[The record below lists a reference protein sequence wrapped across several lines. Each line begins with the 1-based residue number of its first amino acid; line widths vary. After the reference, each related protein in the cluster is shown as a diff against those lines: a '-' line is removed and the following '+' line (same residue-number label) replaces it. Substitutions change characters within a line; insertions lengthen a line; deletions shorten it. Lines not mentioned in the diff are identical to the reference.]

1 MDTQFIRSSFNG
13 GEVTELLSGRVDMQ
27 NYNAWCSEMRN
38 MVCLQTGPATRRPGM
53 QYLGMAKD
61 QDVDNPVVLVPFI
74 FSARETRVLEFGVGY
89 IRVWLDGHL
98 VQKSGGTYEVKTSYT
113 KADIRGLRFAQS
125 ADLVFIASE
134 NHAPVKLGRY
144 ADDDWRISTIDFIP
158 KVASPTE
165 LKAQN
170 LVESGAQG
178 KRDYEYTVTAIDN
191 VTGEESLPATPVVLS
206 NAKNM
211 SSLAYNKVTWKAAT
225 GDILEYRIYR
235 KVAGV
240 FGFVGRVS
248 AKSALSFQDDN
259 VKPDTEDTPPTGENP
274 FDEAGEYPAIV
285 GYWQQRIMWASSKNR
300 PMTIWGSP
308 SGQFESMAAGV
319 PPADSDAVELTLAA
333 PQANRIMWLE
343 GERTLCMG
351 TAGDE
356 WNIGKADEAFT
367 PLSSFSKQ
375 GGRGSA
381 PVPALFAGS
390 SILFVQRGGETVREF
405 AYEYASDKYQSADL
419 TILAG
424 HMFEG
429 ENIVDWAYQQSDA
442 PLVWAVLESGDL
454 RCMTYD
460 KEQSVI
466 AWHTHDTPGKI
477 ESICSVPHDE
487 GDEVYFSVIRD
498 IDGKKVRNVER
509 LGAFFL
515 RSSDPSSATML
526 DSYKSFVS
534 DDGQESMVDISGLD
548 HLEGMS
554 VLVWEDGAQQGPFTV
569 ESGAITLD
577 HAVHRA
583 TVGLEY
589 ESILRP
595 FRPELVAQ
603 DGTTLMRKYSVK
615 DAHLRLYKTMGGKV
629 GSDSENTEDILKH
642 NANKPLKPEFVER
655 VDKEIVVSSGF
666 DDEWN
671 FIIKASGAAP
681 LTVQAITY
689 SVDVGD

>member
-61 QDVDNPVVLVPFI
+61 QDMDNPVVLVPFI
-74 FSARETRVLEFGVGY
+74 FSAREARVLEFGVGY
-89 IRVWLDGHL
+89 IRVWLDGNL
-98 VQKSGGTYEVKTSYT
+98 VQKDSAIYEVKTDYT
-113 KADIRGLRFAQS
+113 KNDIRGLRFAQS

-134 NHAPVKLGRY
+134 NHPPKKLGRY

-158 KVASPTE
+158 KVAPPVGV
-165 LKAQN
+165 KATSE
-170 LVESGAQG
+170 VAVGADG
-178 KRDYEYTVTAIDN
+178 RINYSYVVTSIDKN
-191 VTGEESLPATPVVLS
+191 TGEESLPS
-206 NAKNM
+206 NVFTLKDANHM
-211 SSLAYNKVTWKAAT
+211 SSLCYNVVEWKSAP
-225 GDILEYRIYR
+225 GNILEYRVYR

-240 FGFVGRVS
+240 FGFIGRVPAS
-248 AKSALSFQDDN
+248 SLSFQDDN
-259 VKPDTEDTPPTGENP
+259 IKPDTEDTPPTGENP
-274 FDEAGEYPAIV
+274 FSESGDYPSIV
-285 GYWQQRIMWASSKNR
+285 GYWQQRIMWASSTNK
-300 PMTIWGSP
+300 PMTVWGSP

-351 TAGDE
+351 TTGDE

-367 PLSSFSKQ
+367 PSSSFSKQ
-375 GGRGSA
+375 GGRGSTN
-381 PVPALFAGS
+381 VPALFAGS

-442 PLVWAVLESGDL
+442 PLVWAVLESGEL

-466 AWHTHDTPGKI
+466 AWHTHDTQGKI

-487 GDEVYFSVIRD
+487 GDEVYFSVVREIN
-498 IDGKKVRNVER
+498 GHKVRNVER

-515 RSSDPSSATML
+515 RSSDPASATML

-554 VLVWEDGAQQGPFTV
+554 VIVWEDGAQQGPFTV
-569 ESGAITLD
+569 ESGAIKLD

-589 ESILRP
+589 ESVLRP

-629 GSDSENTEDILKH
+629 GSDLENTEDILKH
-642 NANKPLKPEFVER
+642 NANKPLRPEFVER